1 MNDEI
6 DQLKREKKVLETDVR
21 NLEKREM
28 ITFDNIDSLDA
39 ECLELELKKKQLDAS
54 IRTLQVNFN
63 DRLKTL
69 TEDLGLYVIEAIRKY
84 AGQKLGNVT
93 IDDLI
98 DDTAHFGGI
107 LREMLEEP
115 SGEFFR
121 IFNQCTMN

>member
-1 MNDEI
+1 MI
-6 DQLKREKKVLETDVR
+6 KVLRSQDNSTS
-21 NLEKREM
+21 NL
-28 ITFDNIDSLDA
+28 TSFDNIDSLDA
-39 ECLELELKKKQLDAS
+39 ECHELELKKKQVDAS
-54 IRTLQVNFN
+54 INTLQVNFD

-115 SGEFFR
+115 SGEFLESLV
-121 IFNQCTMN
+121 NAP